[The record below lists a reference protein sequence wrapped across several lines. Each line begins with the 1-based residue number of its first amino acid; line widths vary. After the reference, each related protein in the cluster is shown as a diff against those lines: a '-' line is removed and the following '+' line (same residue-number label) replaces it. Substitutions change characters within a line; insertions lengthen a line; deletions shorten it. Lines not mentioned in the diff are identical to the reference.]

1 MSDRSIKHSPD
12 DMRDLRWSPPEKA
25 VARKA
30 FEAALLL
37 ELKAVI
43 AETKRLAA
51 RIEQPDDLWELER
64 YLAAK
69 RKEIDETFDYRYSVL
84 PLVLGVL
91 IRQGR
96 LGEQDYAGSVKK
108 AGAHPQCRRAL
119 SLTRRSLG
127 NSLPVS
133 WTLDLVLCDGVL
145 LSFATQVIGKRTYR
159 HKVDQDRDNVP
170 DDYRARSNQQAV
182 IDPKHLERTH
192 NRSHAGVHTL
202 TGPASQHC
210 QQIWHSGEGSSK
222 ACQEA
227 NDLRYFT
234 GPEQPLGID
243 HQVLTS
249 CLRCHAHED
258 KSEHHWSASTHVPPP
273 IAAKVLG

>member
-96 LGEQDYAGSVKK
+96 LGEQELRG
-108 AGAHPQCRRAL
+108 L
-119 SLTRRSLG
+119 S
-127 NSLPVS
+127 
-133 WTLDLVLCDGVL
+133 
-145 LSFATQVIGKRTYR
+145 
-159 HKVDQDRDNVP
+159 
-170 DDYRARSNQQAV
+170 
-182 IDPKHLERTH
+182 
-192 NRSHAGVHTL
+192 
-202 TGPASQHC
+202 
-210 QQIWHSGEGSSK
+210 
-222 ACQEA
+222 
-227 NDLRYFT
+227 
-234 GPEQPLGID
+234 
-243 HQVLTS
+243 
-249 CLRCHAHED
+249 ED
-258 KSEHHWSASTHVPPP
+258 KLVRIRSV
-273 IAAKVLG
+273 AAL